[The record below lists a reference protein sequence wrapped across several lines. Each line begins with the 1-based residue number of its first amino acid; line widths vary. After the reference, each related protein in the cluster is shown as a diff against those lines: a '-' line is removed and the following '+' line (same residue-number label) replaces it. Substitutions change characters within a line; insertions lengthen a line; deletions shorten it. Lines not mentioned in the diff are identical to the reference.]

1 MIVVETFE
9 RGGEPKHRPQRAPPL
24 GRKQIS

>member
-9 RGGEPKHRPQRAPPL
+9 RGGGPRDPPRPEPAVRTEAA
-24 GRKQIS
+24 